1 MQPEEEEVEV
11 EPKEEEA
18 VIEEYVEK
26 ESEEAHQADPAP
38 TGFAMVDAQSARWPT
53 QRRQWSSMPFL
64 TPEEEPEVRPA
75 ANDHNDG
82 DPDINFIHISDEKDE

>member
-1 MQPEEEEVEV
+1 MEVEQKEEEEVIEEEV
-11 EPKEEEA
+11 EKVSQEA
-18 VIEEYVEK
+18 L
-26 ESEEAHQADPAP
+26 QADPAP
-38 TGFAMVDAQSARWPT
+38 TGFAIGDAQSSRWPR

-82 DPDINFIHISDEKDE
+82 DPDINFIHISVEKDE